1 MSLPSSVDVA
11 IIGAGA
17 AGLGAANALKNS
29 GLSVLV
35 LEARDRVGGR
45 AHTIMASPDVTF
57 DVGCGWLHSADQNS
71 FVKIAEQLGFEINR
85 SLPPWR
91 ERAYGKAFPQDDRDE
106 FIRALDAFYD
116 RAEQAAKEAERSGRD
131 GPANLCLEP
140 GNRWNPMIDAISTY
154 INGCELDQV
163 SLLDMDAYEDT
174 DLNWRVRR
182 GYGALI
188 AAYGATCPLALNC
201 EVTLIDHSA
210 KRVRIE
216 TSQGTLTADKVI
228 VTVPTNLIADEAI
241 RFHPPLPA
249 KVDAARGLPLG
260 LADKVTLAL
269 DEPEALPKEGNLRAA
284 TMRTAMGTYHIRP
297 FGQPCIEGFFGGRF
311 AQSLEDAGPGAL
323 AAESINEI
331 VSILGNDFRR
341 KLKPLAESRWA
352 HDPFARGSYSHALP
366 GHAGDRAV
374 LAAPVDGRLFF
385 AGEATSPEFFST
397 AHGARDSGE
406 RAAEEVI
413 GFAREQ
419 IAYVPGSAA
428 RGEHRILEGVILGLE
443 IDVIGGRIGW
453 LRLTGQRD
461 DDDLVLP
468 VDIERLAREADGNH
482 RTVWINPPAI
492 AVSRRPVAIGVG
504 AKGKCRTSCMFDP
517 VRREYSRAVN
527 DAVAQKEDA
536 EAAEIP
542 QRYPRAAA
550 SDLLPGFGFQRI
562 ECVKLH
568 AEAGPDR
575 LGHVVGQGFSCG
587 RRYQAAED
595 IGIAGIVVELTAG
608 PMFGFQ
614 TPHQRQNAS
623 RNLVT
628 KRFAVTI
635 NV

>member
-1 MSLPSSVDVA
+1 MPGTSGAKTRFALLPGHDNEADDAMSLPSSVDVA

-57 DVGCGWLHSADQNS
+57 DVGCGWLHSADENS
-71 FVKIAEQLGFEINR
+71 FVALAEQLGFEINR
-85 SLPPWR
+85 SLPPWD
-91 ERAYGKAFPQDDRDE
+91 ERAYGKAFPQDDRDD
-106 FIRALDAFYD
+106 FMRALNAFYD
-116 RAEQAAKEAERSGRD
+116 RAEQGAVAAAKTGRD
-131 GPANLCLEP
+131 CAASLYLEP

-154 INGCELDQV
+154 VNGCELDQV

-174 DLNWRVRR
+174 DLNWRIRR

-188 AAYGATCPLALNC
+188 AAYGASCPLALDC
-201 EVTLIDHSA
+201 KVTLIDHSA

-216 TSQGTLTADKVI
+216 ASQGTLTADKVI
-228 VTVPTNLIADEAI
+228 VTVPTNLIADGTI

-269 DEPEALPKEGNLRAA
+269 DEPEALPTEGNLRAA
-284 TMRTAMGTYHIRP
+284 TMRTEMGTYHIRP

-366 GHAGDRAV
+366 GHAGDRAI

-406 RAAEEVI
+406 RAAEEVV
-413 GFAREQ
+413 A
-419 IAYVPGSAA
+419 S
-428 RGEHRILEGVILGLE
+428 
-443 IDVIGGRIGW
+443 
-453 LRLTGQRD
+453 
-461 DDDLVLP
+461 
-468 VDIERLAREADGNH
+468 LASE
-482 RTVWINPPAI
+482 
-492 AVSRRPVAIGVG
+492 
-504 AKGKCRTSCMFDP
+504 
-517 VRREYSRAVN
+517 
-527 DAVAQKEDA
+527 
-536 EAAEIP
+536 
-542 QRYPRAAA
+542 
-550 SDLLPGFGFQRI
+550 
-562 ECVKLH
+562 
-568 AEAGPDR
+568 
-575 LGHVVGQGFSCG
+575 
-587 RRYQAAED
+587 
-595 IGIAGIVVELTAG
+595 
-608 PMFGFQ
+608 
-614 TPHQRQNAS
+614 
-623 RNLVT
+623 
-628 KRFAVTI
+628 
-635 NV
+635 